1 MSNMNNKS
9 SETENC
15 VEEEATEQMTEQ
27 SQAELSETEQSQ
39 AELSETEQ
47 SHAVQPQTEQPET
60 EQPEAEQPET
70 EQPEAEQPET
80 EKSEAEQP
88 ETKQPKTKQPETEQS
103 EAALPDAAPSNT
115 EPVNEWKTESRS
127 YYFASM
133 ITMILLL
140 VLYTVQIFLGKG
152 GNYGM
157 CAIVFVF
164 MAVQRV
170 SLACKLRRKRDIIAA
185 VFYVLAAV
193 PILIFHLLWLLQ

>member
-27 SQAELSETEQSQ
+27 SQAELS
-39 AELSETEQ
+39 ATEQ
-47 SHAVQPQTEQPET
+47 SHAVQPQT
-60 EQPEAEQPET
+60 EQPET

>member
-15 VEEEATEQMTEQ
+15 VEEEATEQM
-27 SQAELSETEQSQ
+27 TEQSQ

-127 YYFASM
+127 YYFASL

>member
-15 VEEEATEQMTEQ
+15 VEEEATEQM
-27 SQAELSETEQSQ
+27 TEQSQ

-80 EKSEAEQP
+80 EQPEAEQPETEQSEAEQP